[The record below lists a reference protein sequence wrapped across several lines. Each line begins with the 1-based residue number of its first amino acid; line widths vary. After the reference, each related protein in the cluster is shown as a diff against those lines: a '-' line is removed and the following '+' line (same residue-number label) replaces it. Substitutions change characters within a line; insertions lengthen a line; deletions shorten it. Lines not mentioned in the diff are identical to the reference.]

1 VNHGRPSNLSHG
13 RRRGPAREKPSLVA
27 GLPSRSSL
35 WKEGR
40 PQAPFHGI
48 RHRLFDRGIALPL
61 KLCPPRA
68 GKSPNWT
75 IRGSYLGVRVDQTTG
90 TADGK
95 LARKILAKV
104 KGDIERG
111 AFSRP
116 GAPTFAAAA
125 LRYVESGADER
136 FILKLAD
143 HFGELPLARIDQAAI
158 DAAALALYPRAT
170 PATRNRQVYSPMSA
184 ILKAAGVADRLKRPK
199 GGRGARRLFFLTPDQ
214 AERLLDAAAATDAE
228 FGLFLGFLLY
238 TGCRLS
244 EGLAADLADMNLAE
258 SWIYLR
264 HTKNGEPRLA
274 HLPPAL
280 VAALACHPRG
290 RVALIEPASSFDLG
304 KTAGSTFGSR
314 RQRRRPTSRYRT
326 VWPSMSSGTH
336 GARGCAAMEASTQAG
351 L

>member
-1 VNHGRPSNLSHG
+1 MVAELS
-13 RRRGPAREKPSLVA
+13 
-27 GLPSRSSL
+27 SRSSL
-35 WKEGR
+35 WKDGR

-48 RHRLFDRGIALPL
+48 RHRFTDRGTALPL

-75 IRGSYLGVRVDQTTG
+75 IRGSYLGIRVDQTTG

-95 LARKILAKV
+95 LARKVLAKV

-143 HFGELPLARIDQAAI
+143 HFGEMPLARIDQAAI
-158 DAAALALYPRAT
+158 DAAAIALYPRAT

-199 GGRGARRLFFLTPDQ
+199 GGRGAKRLFLPNAGPGRAF
-214 AERLLDAAAATDAE
+214 AGRRRGHGRGIRAV
-228 FGLFLGFLLY
+228 
-238 TGCRLS
+238 
-244 EGLAADLADMNLAE
+244 
-258 SWIYLR
+258 
-264 HTKNGEPRLA
+264 PRV
-274 HLPPAL
+274 PAL
-280 VAALACHPRG
+280 YRMQAIRRPRG
-290 RVALIEPASSFDLG
+290 GPCRYEPCRVLDLPAAHKERGTETCAFA
-304 KTAGSTFGSR
+304 AGPRCCACLPSA
-314 RQRRRPTSRYRT
+314 
-326 VWPSMSSGTH
+326 WP
-336 GARGCAAMEASTQAG
+336 
-351 L
+351 

>member
-1 VNHGRPSNLSHG
+1 
-13 RRRGPAREKPSLVA
+13 
-27 GLPSRSSL
+27 
-35 WKEGR
+35 
-40 PQAPFHGI
+40 
-48 RHRLFDRGIALPL
+48 LPL

-95 LARKILAKV
+95 LARKIHAKV

-158 DAAALALYPRAT
+158 DAAAIALYT

-199 GGRGARRLFFLTPDQ
+199 GGRGAKRLFFLTPDQ
-214 AERLLDAAAATDAE
+214 AERLLDAAAAAVDVE
-228 FGLFLGFLLY
+228 FALFLAFLLY

-244 EGLAADLADMNLAE
+244 EGLAADLVDMNLAE

-290 RVALIEPASSFDLG
+290 LDRTGKLFRFGKNGRLYIWLEKAAAAAALVIPDRVAFHVFRHTWGAWMRRYGGLDTSGLVETGAWRSRQAAAVYEHAVQSEEARKADALPIVWKTRG
-304 KTAGSTFGSR
+304 K
-314 RQRRRPTSRYRT
+314 
-326 VWPSMSSGTH
+326 
-336 GARGCAAMEASTQAG
+336 
-351 L
+351 